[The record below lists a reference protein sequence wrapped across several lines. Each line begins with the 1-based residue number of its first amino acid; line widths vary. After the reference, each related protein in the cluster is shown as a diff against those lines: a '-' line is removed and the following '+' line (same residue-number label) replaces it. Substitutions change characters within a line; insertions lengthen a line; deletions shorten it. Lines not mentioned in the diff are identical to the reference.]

1 MIKLEKFE
9 YEPISIGDNEAIIY
23 AVTDSTYGD
32 FVFEMN
38 LLEEENDNEDW
49 DGTLAISYVFREDSG
64 IPTEYQEYVVH
75 EVMQDMLENIT
86 KSDAFKE
93 YKQTDIHDII

>member
-9 YEPISIGDNEAIIY
+9 YEPIAIGDNEAIIY
-23 AVTDSTYGD
+23 AVSDPTYGD

-38 LLEEENDNEDW
+38 LLDDENNKE

-86 KSDAFKE
+86 KSVTTKK
-93 YKQTDIHDII
+93 YTQTDIHDII